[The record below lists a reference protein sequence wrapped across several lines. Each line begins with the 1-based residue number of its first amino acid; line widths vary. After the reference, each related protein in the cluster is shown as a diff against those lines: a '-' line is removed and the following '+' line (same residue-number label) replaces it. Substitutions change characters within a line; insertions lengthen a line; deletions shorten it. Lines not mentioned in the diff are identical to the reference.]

1 MLIMRNQYEYTVVD
15 ELTQRRPLT
24 FKTEVSQETIN
35 GMIKPTNGKAVAK
48 FLSNFQTWVVKLQ
61 WVEYIEILYIRRQI
75 FK

>member
-1 MLIMRNQYEYTVVD
+1 MPAKVWKGYCTVVD
-15 ELTQRRPLT
+15 ELTQSRPLM
-24 FKTEVSQETIN
+24 FKTEVSQEAIN
-35 GMIKPTNGKAVAK
+35 WMIKPTNGKAVAK